1 MIKPFS
7 LRPTGLVQEP
17 ILKTEWFRER
27 NLKRVLLL
35 LLGVGVVSLLA
46 ALSSGFLAPPGSEL
60 RRQLAFSWLFAFI
73 YFFTILIGCLF
84 WIIVHHSTDSG
95 WGILVRRQME
105 NLAALLP
112 WMALFFI
119 PLFLLRNEIWNWIP
133 AKSHVPIDPALK
145 AKLGYFEF
153 QLGALT
159 VPFFWIRTILYFV
172 FFGGAGFYFRRTS
185 VRQDSDGDPHRSVQM
200 RGVSFVCI
208 VLFAACTTFA
218 SFDWISSP
226 DYRWGSTMWGV
237 YIFSGAAGAGMAMII
252 LVVQGLKNAGYLLRV
267 NQEHYQIMGK
277 LLLTFTIF
285 WAYIGFA
292 QYMLIWYGNIPEE
305 TEWFVKRNIESWNV
319 LSTALVVGRFFIP
332 FLCLLFQFTKRDPK
346 FLGFISYWVLGFHLL
361 DIYVIILPFLRP
373 AGFQIRILNVLCL
386 FAIGC
391 PLAFLFLRG
400 LGHTSLFPPRD
411 PRLLESA
418 RLSN

>member
-1 MIKPFS
+1 MKVIKPFS
-7 LRPTGLVQEP
+7 LKPTVLVQEP
-17 ILKTEWFRER
+17 ILKAEWFRER
-27 NLKRVLLL
+27 NLSRVLLL
-35 LLGVGVVSLLA
+35 LLGVGVASLLA

-60 RRQLAFSWLFAFI
+60 RRQLAFSCLFAFI

-105 NLAALLP
+105 NLAAL
-112 WMALFFI
+112 
-119 PLFLLRNEIWNWIP
+119 
-133 AKSHVPIDPALK
+133 
-145 AKLGYFEF
+145 
-153 QLGALT
+153 
-159 VPFFWIRTILYFV
+159 
-172 FFGGAGFYFRRTS
+172 
-185 VRQDSDGDPHRSVQM
+185 
-200 RGVSFVCI
+200 CI
-208 VLFAACTTFA
+208 VLFAVCTTLA

-237 YIFSGAAGAGMAMII
+237 YIFSGAAGAGIAMII

-305 TEWFVKRNIESWNV
+305 TDWFLKRNIESWNV

-332 FLCLLFQFTKRDPK
+332 FLCVLFQFTKRDPK
-346 FLGFISYWVLGFHLL
+346 FLGFISYWVLIFHLL
-361 DIYVIILPFLRP
+361 DIYVIILPFLHP
-373 AGFQIRILNVLCL
+373 AGFQIRALNVLCL

-391 PLAFLFLRG
+391 SLAVLFLRG
-400 LGHTSLFPPRD
+400 LSQVSLFPPRD
-411 PRLLESA
+411 PRLLESV